1 MYYDQRVIES
11 LLGRAVSEERAL
23 TNAKYGCPLE
33 LERLIASIS
42 RLSGADKEP
51 VRLVEER
58 EDKYLDAIRQCV
70 TAPSFD
76 RSIES
81 LMRVCGLAAV
91 MSVRFKAPILKS
103 SPVVEAIARVAAE
116 EALIGARSSDMRRAH
131 AYLSF
136 LARALGVSRS
146 KRKVELPGGIGKE
159 IADALRVASCD
170 TARAEE
176 NRRGLEGV
184 VRDLFV

>member
-1 MYYDQRVIES
+1 MI
-11 LLGRAVSEERAL
+11 EERAL

-33 LERLIASIS
+33 LERLLASIS

-58 EDKYLDAIRQCV
+58 EEKYLDAIRQCV

-76 RSIES
+76 RSTES

-91 MSVRFKAPILKS
+91 MSVRFKVPILKS
-103 SPVVEAIARVAAE
+103 SPVVEAVARVAAE
-116 EALIGARSSDMRRAH
+116 EALLGARGGDLRRAH
-131 AYLSF
+131 AYLAF
-136 LARALGVSRS
+136 LARALGASRS
-146 KRKVELPGGIGKE
+146 KRKVELPGGLGKE
-159 IADALRVASCD
+159 IETALRTSRFE

-176 NRRGLEGV
+176 NRRDLEAV

>member
-1 MYYDQRVIES
+1 MYERVIES
-11 LLGRAVSEERAL
+11 LLGRAASEERAL

-33 LERLIASIS
+33 LERLLASIS
-42 RLSGADKEP
+42 RLSGADREP

-58 EDKYLDAIRQCV
+58 EDEYLDAIRQCV
-70 TAPSFD
+70 TARSFD
-76 RSIES
+76 RSPES

-91 MSVRFKAPILKS
+91 MSVRFKAPIRKS

-116 EALIGARSSDMRRAH
+116 EALRGAREGDLRQSH
-131 AYLSF
+131 AYLAF
-136 LARALGVSRS
+136 LARALGASRS
-146 KRKVELPGGIGKE
+146 NKTVELPGGLGKE
-159 IADALRVASCD
+159 IADALRAVRCE